1 MKADRRISDIEQLT
15 TSEIAQRIAAID
27 TQIAEKEVAQEELE
41 AQLPRLLAEHRGS
54 DLAAPKE
61 RAQLR
66 EIGEYLDHLRR
77 TRSVLDAQRAA
88 ALRREWEARFQ
99 DKLAEAKREGD
110 ALVEESA
117 AMAEDLVRLVRRAS
131 HFQVRVA
138 EWEKELPGADPG
150 DFMRGEL
157 AAGLMRRLE
166 MAMYVESEGRL
177 RPLKIIE
184 SAFEMRQAGR
194 GDLKRVT
201 REHVTVALRNR
212 TLPRDLMAPWTE

>member
-15 TSEIAQRIAAID
+15 TSEIAQRIAAVD
-27 TQIAEKEVAQEELE
+27 TQIAEKEVAREALE

-54 DLAAPKE
+54 ELAAAKE

-66 EIGEYLDHLRR
+66 ELSSYLDDLRR
-77 TRSVLDAQRAA
+77 TRAVLDAQRET
-88 ALRREWEARFQ
+88 ALRHEWEAKFR
-99 DKLAEAKREGD
+99 DKLAEAKRQGE

-117 AMAEDLVRLVRRAS
+117 AMAEDVVRLVKRAS

-138 EWEKELPGADPG
+138 EWESALPGVDPG

-157 AAGLMRRLE
+157 SAGLMRRLE

-212 TLPRDLMAPWTE
+212 TLPRIGS